1 MMAKFRDII
10 EPFITDMM
18 SGIQEAS
25 MFGMSLKDVL
35 QLPSALSWGAAV
47 DSGIKTMATVTVMPT
62 ASVILMVLSY
72 LELNRTLTLSE
83 ADGESRLRQAVV
95 TVVKM
100 LMFIMLLDYTPQI
113 LDAITSTV
121 AGIATEADTVM
132 TNTVAE
138 AGEAATTANLDAF
151 LDATESLDWIG
162 KTVLVIVL
170 FFAWLVNRGAVLI
183 GLGLIVIRFVKMMI
197 YSGFAPIGMAFLAS
211 SETRHWGMGFLK
223 NYISVALQA
232 FVMVLAFGIYQM
244 ISLNFG
250 LDLLSTGNGS
260 ITDALAIGTYFMFM
274 GAILGMILA
283 GTGRIANELM
293 GS

>member
-1 MMAKFRDII
+1 MAKFRDII